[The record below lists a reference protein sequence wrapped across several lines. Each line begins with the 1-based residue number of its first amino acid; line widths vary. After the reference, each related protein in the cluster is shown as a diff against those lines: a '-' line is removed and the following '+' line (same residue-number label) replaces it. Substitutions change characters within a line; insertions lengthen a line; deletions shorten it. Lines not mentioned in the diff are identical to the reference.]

1 MAFMDS
7 NGNFFDEPLFAPDLV
22 LDEGKTF
29 HLEMTIYRE
38 VTVSPT
44 SSLF

>member
-1 MAFMDS
+1 MDS
-7 NGNFFDEPLFAPDLV
+7 TGNFLVAPLFAPDLV
-22 LDEGKTF
+22 LDEGKIV
-29 HLEMTIYRE
+29 HLEMALYGE